1 MENVSGNCKK
11 KENSLFVE
19 CSNKYWQVMSHIF
32 IDKKKWGQWI
42 WLFSIFTKFFN
53 FFVGMVRCIEYII
66 M

>member
-32 IDKKKWGQWI
+32 IDKKK
-42 WLFSIFTKFFN
+42 
-53 FFVGMVRCIEYII
+53 
-66 M
+66 